1 MTSLSEEER
10 GRRFSEAA
18 ADYSRLSWAL
28 TPLNASREPRRRRWQ
43 TTKPD
48 EPGQAAGKWSRWGR
62 DSNMGVVLGPSGL
75 AVVEYDAPE
84 ARETLL
90 ELLGGELPQVPTVD
104 TSNRGV
110 HLYFRDDG
118 HPTVERDRLE
128 LRTGA
133 HQCALPPS
141 VHEETGR
148 EYRWLIEPWTVELVP
163 VPDALLAYFLDGRE
177 NGRGESVAGEITEGG
192 RHRTL
197 LSIAGTMRRRG
208 LTAEEICVALA
219 AVNERRC
226 RPQLPEN
233 EIAELARDVARRY
246 QPEAPD
252 PEQERIEQLAEALLE
267 EAQEEKSRGSEED
280 PSRPRMDSRLII
292 PMSEF
297 LASSG
302 EEADWLVD
310 HLIARYTMS
319 LIAGLPKV
327 GKSTFVFAAIAAITR
342 IGEFLGLP
350 VRDAGVLLI
359 TEEPPITVEEK
370 VERFGIDESRIFV
383 LPKRRTRGALKWKRI
398 VAEAARFCDAHP
410 EVELVVVDTIDK
422 FADIDAKRSESD
434 TGVIRETVE
443 PLYDLLALGVAV
455 VLVSHQ
461 RKEEGSFGLRVRGG
475 TALTG
480 SVDII
485 VEVERLAK
493 SAKAPTGARVL
504 KIVSRFGDA
513 PEEIAVELEGDSWT
527 ASGSL
532 RAAVRR
538 WKRERILELLSTVPA
553 TLEEIHGRTG
563 EELSQRSLRRR
574 LDELVTDGLVELG
587 GEGVKG
593 DPYRWALSQAGR
605 EFVTD
610 PESGVGTNRAT
621 PHGQAEECVTNA
633 GGPTPRGADT
643 NPDSGVTKS
652 GATGFVPTER
662 GPSPRNV
669 DTNSEQAEER

>member
-1 MTSLSEEER
+1 MTSRSDEKR
-10 GRRFSEAA
+10 AVRFAAAA
-18 ADYSRLSWAL
+18 ADYSKLGWAL
-28 TPLNASREPRRRRWQ
+28 TPLNASRKPRQRRWQ

-62 DSNMGVVLGPSGL
+62 DSKMGVVLGPSGL
-75 AVVEYDAPE
+75 AVVEYDAPK

-90 ELLGGELPQVPTVD
+90 ELLGGELPRIPTVD

-110 HLYFRDDG
+110 HLYFRDQG
-118 HPTVERDRLE
+118 HPAIERDRLE

-133 HQCALPPS
+133 HQCVLPPS
-141 VHEETGR
+141 VHEKTGR
-148 EYRWLIEPWTVELVP
+148 EYRWLIEPWAVELVP
-163 VPDALLAYFLDGRE
+163 VPEALLAYFLEGRE
-177 NGRGESVAGEITEGG
+177 NGRAESVDEEIPEGG
-192 RHRTL
+192 RYRTL
-197 LSIAGTMRRRG
+197 LSLAGTMRRRG
-208 LTAEEICVALA
+208 LSAEEIHVSLA

-226 RPQLPEN
+226 RPPLPTG

-246 QPEAPD
+246 RPEPPD
-252 PEQERIEQLAEALLE
+252 PEQERIEQLAEALLDE
-267 EAQEEKSRGSEED
+267 TGEGQKSRGSEED
-280 PSRPRMDSRLII
+280 PARPRADSRLII

-370 VERFGIDESRIFV
+370 VERFGIDESRIYV

-443 PLYDLLALGVAV
+443 PLYELLALGVAV

-493 SAKAPTGARVL
+493 SAKAPAAARVL

-513 PEEIAVELEGDSWT
+513 PEEITVELEGDSWT

-538 WKRERILELLSTVPA
+538 WGRERILELLSLVPA
-553 TLEEIHGRTG
+553 TLEKIHGRTD

-574 LDELVTDGLVELG
+574 LGELVADGLAELS

-593 DPYRWALSQAGR
+593 DPYPLVA
-605 EFVTD
+605 VTSRARIRD
-610 PESGVGTNRAT
+610 RPRQHCCHESRKPA
-621 PHGQAEECVTNA
+621 
-633 GGPTPRGADT
+633 
-643 NPDSGVTKS
+643 
-652 GATGFVPTER
+652 
-662 GPSPRNV
+662 
-669 DTNSEQAEER
+669 

>member
-1 MTSLSEEER
+1 MTSRSSEDR
-10 GRRFSEAA
+10 GARFAEAA
-18 ADYSRLSWAL
+18 AGYSRLGWAL
-28 TPLNASREPRRRRWQ
+28 TPLNAAREPRRRRWQ

-48 EPGQAAGKWSRWGR
+48 EPGQAAGKWSQWGR

-75 AVVEYDAPE
+75 AVVEYDSRE
-84 ARETLL
+84 ACEKLL
-90 ELLGGELPQVPTVD
+90 EMLGGRLPQVPTVD

-110 HLYFRDDG
+110 HLYFRDEG
-118 HPTVERDRLE
+118 HPTVERERLE

-133 HQCALPPS
+133 HQCAVPPS
-141 VHEETGR
+141 THEKTGR
-148 EYRWLIEPWTVELVP
+148 PYRWLIEPWDAELVP
-163 VPDALLAYFLDGRE
+163 VPEPLLAYFLEGRE
-177 NGRGESVAGEITEGG
+177 NGRIETVVDEIAEGT
-192 RHRTL
+192 RHATM
-197 LSIAGTMRRRG
+197 LSLAGTMRRRG
-208 LTAEEICVALA
+208 LTAEEICVVLA
-219 AVNERRC
+219 AVNARRC
-226 RPQLPEN
+226 RPPLPGN
-233 EIAELARDVARRY
+233 EIAELARDVAHRY
-246 QPEAPD
+246 RPEPPD
-252 PEQERIEQLAEALLE
+252 PEQQRIEQLAESLLE
-267 EAQEEKSRGSEED
+267 ARREKSRGPEEG
-280 PSRPRMDSRLII
+280 PKRPPPDSRLII

-297 LASSG
+297 LASSS

-350 VRDAGVLLI
+350 VRGAGVLLI

-370 VERFGIDESRIFV
+370 VERFGIDESRIYV

-398 VAEAARFCDAHP
+398 VGEAARFCDAHP
-410 EVELVVVDTIDK
+410 EIELVVVDTIDK
-422 FADIDAKRSESD
+422 FIDIDAKRSESD
-434 TGVIRETVE
+434 SGVIREAFE
-443 PLYDLLALGVAV
+443 PLYELLALGVAV

-493 SAKAPTGARVL
+493 SARAPAGARVL

-513 PEEIAVELEGDSWT
+513 PDEIAVELEGDSWT

-532 RAAVRR
+532 KAAVRR
-538 WKRERILELLSTVPA
+538 WRRERILGLLGVVPA
-553 TLEEIHGRTG
+553 TLEEVHARAG
-563 EELSQRSLRRR
+563 EELSQRSLRRS
-574 LDELVTDGLVELG
+574 LDELVADGLLELA

-605 EFVTD
+605 NFVTDAENGVGRNPGNPHEQAEEFVTNERG
-610 PESGVGTNRAT
+610 PTSLGVGTNPDSA
-621 PHGQAEECVTNA
+621 VTN
-633 GGPTPRGADT
+633 
-643 NPDSGVTKS
+643 SGDE
-652 GATGFVPTER
+652 GFVPTGGGSSPGRVDMNPER
-662 GPSPRNV
+662 HR
-669 DTNSEQAEER
+669 ER